1 MADYPYKKRIIRILE
16 LLSSGRN
23 VSVKLLDR
31 EFEGTV
37 SLRTLQR
44 DLQEISAILPVEIHT
59 LKGRGIEYSL
69 PRLYKDLLKR
79 SIQQNELLALHTLK
93 GYLRSLKGT
102 RLDKDLHN
110 LEEKLET
117 MVPGEILL
125 DLNDIQIYDQNRGY
139 FDYLDYDDLITNLI
153 NFMTQK
159 KWVSITYKPIDA
171 ERATLLKFFPQR
183 LYTYN
188 GSLYL
193 LGVTFNYKD
202 PISLLVQFIESAEI
216 IDETVGE
223 SPEFSINSLRLNRFA
238 VYNGEIEKI
247 VFKVS
252 PKIKRHFWRRHWHES
267 QKITEAEDGSLI
279 FEMTVPVA
287 PDFISWILSWGQ
299 NIRVIEPEHLQK
311 TIAEEAAKIVDL
323 YKSK

>member
-1 MADYPYKKRIIRILE
+1 MTDYPYKKRIIRILE

-59 LKGRGIEYSL
+59 LKGREIEYSL

-102 RLDKDLHN
+102 RLDKDLQN

-139 FDYLDYDDLITNLI
+139 FDYLNYDDLITNLI

-171 ERATLLKFFPQR
+171 ERATQLKFFPQR

-216 IDETVGE
+216 IDESVE
-223 SPEFSINSLRLNRFA
+223 EIPEFSIDSLRLNRFA

-247 VFKVS
+247 VFEVS

-267 QKITEAEDGSLI
+267 QKITETEDGSLMI
-279 FEMTVPVA
+279 EMTVPVA

-299 NIRVIEPEHLQK
+299 NIRVIEPEHLRK
-311 TIAEEAAKIVDL
+311 TIVEEAAKVVGL